1 MSVPELEKKI
11 AELNSELE
19 AKIMEVADLREQA
32 IRNVLPVLPEAHFDK
47 RLGLGE
53 RLRSG
58 LPHRARQT
66 PCPQRR
72 WEAPPLPPLASSPV
86 QMAPRLCRLR
96 SIQNQPCDPLSH
108 PTSPSR

>member
-47 RLGLGE
+47 RLGLGGE
-53 RLRSG
+53 VAQWAPSPRSADAMSSETVGSAPIAPSRLF
-58 LPHRARQT
+58 
-66 PCPQRR
+66 PCADGP
-72 WEAPPLPPLASSPV
+72 SPV
-86 QMAPRLCRLR
+86 QAALNPKPAL
-96 SIQNQPCDPLSH
+96 
-108 PTSPSR
+108 